1 MKNCTPS
8 SRPSMDKY
16 WVHPIGYERRVLGGG
31 GGAHQCLTNDVPIVL
46 GGGTSLSQ
54 MTSHSIVHHH

>member
-16 WVHPIGYERRVLGGG
+16 WVHPIGYERKSFGWGGG
-31 GGAHQCLTNDVPIVL
+31 HINV
-46 GGGTSLSQ
+46 S
-54 MTSHSIVHHH
+54 